1 MFRLVTPH
9 YRVSEVQELTPE
21 RLRQWGLCALL
32 LDVDC
37 TLTRYRQ
44 DPPAEVAAWIEELRA
59 AGIGL
64 CLVSNGMG
72 PRIRRFA
79 ERLGLP
85 CVCQAMKPL
94 PWGVW
99 SAIRTLHATARQ
111 TAMVGDQL
119 FADVMA
125 GRLAGVRTILV
136 DPLHPEEEPWFT
148 RLKRVPERFV
158 LGRLKRGLAEC
169 VGHHVLDFPISEPR
183 GLF

>member
-1 MFRLVTPH
+1 MFNLLTPH
-9 YRVSEVQELTPE
+9 YQLASVCELSPE
-21 RLRQWGLCALL
+21 RLRQWGLHWLL

-44 DPPAEVAAWIEELRA
+44 DEAAPEVAAWIAYVRV
-59 AGIGL
+59 AGVGL

-85 CVCQAMKPL
+85 CVAKALKPL
-94 PWGVW
+94 PWGVQ
-99 SAIRTLHATARQ
+99 SAMRLLQAAPAQ

-136 DPLHPEEEPWFT
+136 RPIHPEEEPWFT
-148 RLKRVPERFV
+148 RVKRLPERIV
-158 LGRLKRGLAEC
+158 LGRL
-169 VGHHVLDFPISEPR
+169 P
-183 GLF
+183 